1 MHEVRVSLQ
10 SDELSLPVALQE
22 VQMVLIKRDVFS
34 VQYMQHYTNLLQL
47 VG

>member
-10 SDELSLPVALQE
+10 NDELSLPVALQE
-22 VQMVLIKRDVFS
+22 AQMVLIKRDAFS